1 MGRPSRESI
10 RKAIEFMPVEVALMG
25 SSHGELTHKQK
36 VFARE
41 LALGTTGA
49 EAYRKAYNTKASKQR
64 QAEMASK
71 LKSSPKVKASIER
84 ERAMLEARKQRTP
97 EELRLWVIEQLKT
110 EASDIDNPPSVR
122 VNALQLLGKVTEV
135 AAFTDRKE
143 KVVIHSSL
151 DLRQRIEQSL
161 KDLAIDVDAVDT
173 SLEDELQTPR
183 LGMDEEIG
191 VEMDPTGEGEGQSD
205 GEEGDGHVH
214 IIPPK

>member
-1 MGRPSRESI
+1 MGRPSRASI
-10 RKAIEFMPVEVALMG
+10 KKALDFMPVEVALMG
-25 SSHGELTHKQK
+25 TSHGEMTHKQK

-71 LKSSPKVKASIER
+71 LKKSPKIKASVER
-84 ERAMLEARKQRTP
+84 ERAMIEARKQRTP
-97 EELRLWVIEQLKT
+97 EELRVWVIEQLRT

-122 VNALQLLGKVTEV
+122 VNALLLLGKVTEV

-151 DLRQRIEQSL
+151 DLRQRIEQSIRE
-161 KDLAIDVDAVDT
+161 LAIDVEAVDT
-173 SLEDELQTPR
+173 SLEDELQVKQ
-183 LGMDEEIG
+183 LAMAEEIG
-191 VEMDPTGEGEGQSD
+191 EETDPTGEGEGQSD
-205 GEEGDGHVH
+205 EGEGDGYVH
-214 IIPPK
+214 IIPPE